1 MYVLI
6 PAANL
11 SAIFLTLRRIEQ
23 IWSKLCIV
31 LHVTYPFFLSDF
43 NKSWIFSIDFRKII

>member
-1 MYVLI
+1 MLHGQQNIKLAVRSSANTPENFKGHKMYVLI

-23 IWSKLCIV
+23 I
-31 LHVTYPFFLSDF
+31 
-43 NKSWIFSIDFRKII
+43 